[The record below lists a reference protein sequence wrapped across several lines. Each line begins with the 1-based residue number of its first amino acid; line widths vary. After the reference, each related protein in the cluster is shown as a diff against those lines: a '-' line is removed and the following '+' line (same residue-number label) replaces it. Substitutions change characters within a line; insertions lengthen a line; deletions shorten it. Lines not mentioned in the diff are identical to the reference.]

1 MTVART
7 LRHSRVVF
15 ACRFFG
21 VATAGIAVLLGLHDE
36 SFDDCVARP
45 LVGSKQE
52 ELRVF
57 GARFFFSIFSPKDWA
72 A

>member
-21 VATAGIAVLLGLHDE
+21 VAIGTGIAVLLGSHDE
-36 SFDDCVARP
+36 FFDDCVARP

-52 ELRVF
+52 DF
-57 GARFFFSIFSPKDWA
+57 A
-72 A
+72 

>member
-15 ACRFFG
+15 ACRFFWSCHG
-21 VATAGIAVLLGLHDE
+21 TGIAVLLGLHDE

-52 ELRVF
+52 DF
-57 GARFFFSIFSPKDWA
+57 A
-72 A
+72 